1 MRTEAQGHDTMQ
13 DKIIIKG
20 LRIFARYGVMEQ
32 ESRVGAYFTIDLY
45 VEADIREAVDHD
57 ILEGTISYATL
68 YDIAKRE
75 MAVRSQLLEH
85 AAGRIAKA
93 IINECPKSKSVLI
106 RMTKENPPM
115 GAECSGA
122 GVELYMARE

>member
-20 LRIFARYGVMEQ
+20 LRIFARHRVMEQ

-75 MAVRSQLLEH
+75 MLCAHSSWNMRLDV
-85 AAGRIAKA
+85 
-93 IINECPKSKSVLI
+93 
-106 RMTKENPPM
+106 
-115 GAECSGA
+115 
-122 GVELYMARE
+122 